1 MVQEKFKYN
10 QASVDAGGENC
21 PHCLI
26 NFYLKNNS
34 KKIKI
39 KIILSCFINL
49 IGIEGGNQKLFPIE
63 NQSKKVFIKQYKS
76 YYNLIQKISVLK
88 KLS

>member
-1 MVQEKFKYN
+1 MVQEKFKYS

-34 KKIKI
+34 KKNKNN
-39 KIILSCFINL
+39 S
-49 IGIEGGNQKLFPIE
+49 ELF
-63 NQSKKVFIKQYKS
+63 YKFDWDRG
-76 YYNLIQKISVLK
+76 
-88 KLS
+88 

>member
-1 MVQEKFKYN
+1 MPSENKMVQEKFKYS

-34 KKIKI
+34 KKNKNN
-39 KIILSCFINL
+39 S
-49 IGIEGGNQKLFPIE
+49 ELF
-63 NQSKKVFIKQYKS
+63 YKFDWDRG
-76 YYNLIQKISVLK
+76 
-88 KLS
+88 